1 MFNKNALLVSK
12 NAKATL
18 FGWLFAVRTGLVI
31 DEVAFVAERRKNS
44 DRWSRVR
51 VHAPK
56 QKSFLG
62 RKLLRCVRDS
72 NP

>member
-31 DEVAFVAERRKNS
+31 DEVAFVAERRKNP
-44 DRWSRVR
+44 DR
-51 VHAPK
+51 
-56 QKSFLG
+56 
-62 RKLLRCVRDS
+62 
-72 NP
+72 